1 MSLPFFRRKPPSTR
15 APRAARGTRLRI
27 PVICALVLALSIPA
41 GLTPIAA
48 ATEPL
53 GRPGVPGPRVSKVI
67 PAPTGAKKARES
79 VAKAKADNAKLAQT
93 ARAERAVTWPKPT
106 SHIRELGAKP
116 ASTDLVQ
123 LRPAAPAKDTK
134 RSAAKTTQGA
144 DGSATVEVLDQKAAR
159 KAGITGV
166 LFTAAAEVPGAAQVT
181 VDYKPFASALGGNW
195 AGRLGLVSL
204 PACAL
209 TTPQKPACRKQT
221 PLPSTNDTIAQTVTA
236 PTTVTAAT
244 TGKEA
249 PASASPGGA
258 KTATMTAPTVM
269 ALTATSGSSERGD
282 HTATPLS
289 SSATWEA
296 GSSSGSYSW
305 SYPIAVPPAVAGPVP
320 PLSLSYDSG
329 SIDGR
334 TANTNNQGSQV
345 GTGFDLTSS
354 YVERKYGSCD
364 DDGQDGKADLCW
376 KYENATLVL
385 NGQAIELVKDDT
397 SGAWRLKNDDASKV
411 AHKTGADN
419 GDDGDDIVNGTGD
432 GKGEHW
438 VLTKGDGTT
447 YTFGL
452 NKLPGAGTERT
463 NSVWTVPVFGEDSG
477 EPGYSS
483 GSTFAGRAK
492 TQAWRWNLDFVQD
505 VHGNAS
511 TYWYTAEGNHYAK
524 NGDKTNLAAYTRG
537 GYLKQIQYGQ
547 RADTLFTG
555 VTASKIDFT
564 YAERCTAADC
574 SSLNADTADNW
585 PDVPFD
591 ALCTASETDCIATGP
606 AFFTRKRLT
615 GIDTS
620 VWSTA
625 VEPDAFKPVDSY
637 KLTQEFLDGQDIGNS
652 SDQSLTLKSLQ
663 RTGKNGTAI
672 TLPAVD
678 FTYHMR
684 PNRVDSPSDNI
695 APVSMPRL
703 NQVVSETGAITTI
716 TMSAPECV
724 IGSKM
729 PAAEDNNN
737 LSCFPV
743 YWPINAGD
751 PALDWFHKY
760 NVTAVT
766 VSDPAG
772 NNEAL
777 EYSYTYETPGWH
789 YNDDPLTKE
798 NERTWSSWRGYQKV
812 TAYTGDSAHPRTK
825 TVKLFM
831 QGMHGDK
838 RKDGT
843 TRTAVVKGIDLD
855 NDPSTTTDNRDLGD
869 ANDLDVYAG
878 QLRQQIT
885 YNGATAIANTFN
897 SIWFKQTAS
906 QQKSYA
912 HTKAYFVR
920 TSRTYSDTYLTA
932 AKKWRTAV
940 TSYTFDDTYGMPTR
954 TENHGDWAK
963 AGDETCTR
971 TWYARNPDAGLT
983 SLVSRTRTVGS
994 ACLAS
999 GVLITD
1005 DQLDLP
1011 ANSDT
1016 PGDVLSDTAT
1026 VYDTPNATGWIANQ
1040 TPSLGLPTWTGR
1052 AKAYPAPIGTA
1063 DRHPAVNGGWQTVS
1077 HTTYDTATSKLG
1089 RPISITN
1096 ADGKTSTTTY
1106 YPAATG
1112 PLTSTIITGPA
1123 LASNGQT
1130 HKAYTYFDPARGTI
1144 TRNFDA
1150 NLKRTE
1156 HTYDALGRITA
1167 TWLPNRDKSA
1177 GYSASV
1183 TYAYHLIRNAEP
1195 WTSTSTL
1202 KADGTTYQ
1210 TSYAISDSLL
1220 RPLQTQTASPLG
1232 GRILTD
1238 TRYDSRGLAYETYGD
1253 IYDNA
1258 NAPNGT
1264 YTRAS
1269 YAHTPVL
1276 NQTTFDAAARPT
1288 TSSLLVLGVKKW
1300 ETTTSYTGDSVAST
1314 AVQGGTATR
1323 TVTDALG
1330 RTAETRTYAG
1340 TTPADPQY
1348 GQATGTPYTSVTYV
1362 YGRDDKPAQIT
1373 GPDNAKWTYVYDL
1386 FGRQVRATDPDS
1398 GTRTTTYTALD
1409 QTATTTDARGKTL
1422 HYSYDELGRK
1432 TGLWQTAKTD
1442 GNKLAAWTYDTLLK
1456 GLPTAS
1462 TRYVGGVAGEAY
1474 TKKVTAYDS
1483 LGRATS
1489 TELSLPADH
1498 PLVVSGA
1505 ISATTTFGTAYR
1517 VDGTI
1522 SNVKEPAAAGLPAE
1536 IVSPKYNSYGLPI
1549 ELSGTSSYLLG
1560 VSYTALGQ
1568 VQQMTLGTSDAF
1580 GIKKAYLTN
1589 KFEEGTGRLL
1599 QSMVTDQSHPWTL
1612 QDLNYT
1618 YAPAGNVTSISDPST
1633 LGGTSEADHQ
1643 CFTYDGQR
1651 RLTEAWTPK
1660 TNDCSTTGR
1669 TAANL
1674 DGPAPYW
1681 TSYTYNTAG
1690 QRTTE
1695 TQHTTSGNTTRTY
1708 CYSDTRTH
1716 ALTATTT
1723 GSCTGA
1729 AAQYTYDAG
1738 GNTTRR
1744 VEKTG
1749 STTSQDLDWNS
1760 EGQLSRLTEGTSST
1774 DYLYDADGE
1783 LLIRRTVGG
1792 ETILYLGSTE
1802 VHATGTKQWANRYY
1816 SVGGNT
1822 IAVRSN
1828 ESGIAQLSWLA
1839 GDHHGTQSLAVDA
1852 GSAQTFSKRYMSPF
1866 GANRGTPTG
1875 GPWPDDK
1882 GFLGK
1887 TNDKSTGLTHIGAR
1901 QYDPA
1906 IGQFISVDPLLIP
1919 EQHQSLNGYSYANQ
1933 HPTTTSDPTGLCEDP
1948 GNGRC
1953 HQSSTTGSGKGPTYD
1968 TAFPENPGVDYTPV
1982 VDVNLDSGNGR
1993 GKDSGACSVLAGNCS
2008 RDAMTGPA
2016 DPGVFWSA
2024 VLGLMANIPYT
2035 VELFGWPVDGDC
2047 RTGGGPGTPG
2057 CDYGA
2062 QYDQWA
2068 AASGVETA
2076 SGEYLLPGLIAAL
2089 LSKHPG
2095 RGGYKPGAGTI
2106 VGPRTNNTHW
2116 ASVTVQDSGGNHVN
2130 AFSLRSGSQTPG
2142 ERALGFPNNAQASH
2156 TEARAARMVG
2166 GSATVK
2172 ITNDGYSNTVPVS
2185 SGDTVTIYALR
2196 PPCGQCQGS
2205 MSRAAEETGT
2215 TFVYIWGKG
2224 NSWSSEG

>member
-1 MSLPFFRRKPPSTR
+1 M
-15 APRAARGTRLRI
+15 RLHAS
-27 PVICALVLALSIPA
+27 VIGALTLALSIPA

-48 ATEPL
+48 AAEPL
-53 GRPGVPGPRVSKVI
+53 GRPDVPGPRVSKVT
-67 PAPTGAKKARES
+67 PAPTGAKEARER
-79 VAKAKADNAKLAQT
+79 VAKTKADNAKRAQT
-93 ARAERAVTWPKPT
+93 ARAERAVTWPKPSAHT
-106 SHIRELGAKP
+106 RALGAKP
-116 ASTDLVQ
+116 GLTDLVHI
-123 LRPAAPAKDTK
+123 APVASANSTK
-134 RSAAKTTQGA
+134 RSAVKQAAPAA
-144 DGSATVEVLDQKAAR
+144 DGTATVKVLDQKAAR
-159 KAGITGV
+159 KAGIIGLV
-166 LFTAAAEVPGAAQVT
+166 FTASVQTPGAAKVT
-181 VDYKPFASALGGNW
+181 VDYESFASAVGGNW
-195 AGRLGLVSL
+195 GGRLGLVSL

-209 TTPQKPACRKQT
+209 TTPHKPACRKQT
-221 PLPSTNDTIAQTVTA
+221 PLPSTNDTLAQTVTA
-236 PTTVTAAT
+236 RTTIAAAT
-244 TGKEA
+244 ISKDQPDAAPTGRTA
-249 PASASPGGA
+249 TVAATASAS
-258 KTATMTAPTVM
+258 TVM
-269 ALTATSGSSERGD
+269 ALTATSSSSERGD
-282 HTATPLS
+282 HQATPLS

-305 SYPIAVPPAVAGPVP
+305 SYPITTPPAAAGPAP
-320 PLSLSYDSG
+320 SLTLSYDSG

-354 YVERKYGSCD
+354 YIERKYGSCD
-364 DDGQDGKADLCW
+364 DDGQADKSGLCW

-385 NGQAIELVKDDT
+385 NGQATELVKDDT
-397 SGAWRLKNDDASKV
+397 TGTWRLKNDDASKV
-411 AHKTGADN
+411 THKTGAAN

-432 GKGEHW
+432 GKGEYW
-438 VLTKGDGTT
+438 TVTTGDGTV

-463 NSVWTVPVFGEDSG
+463 NSVWTVPVFGDDAD

-483 GSTFAGRAK
+483 GTTFAGRAK

-547 RADTLFTG
+547 RTDTLFTG

-564 YAERCTAADC
+564 YAERCLAADC

-591 ALCTASETDCIATGP
+591 AICSASETNCISNGP

-625 VEPDAFKPVDSY
+625 AEPDAFKSVDSY

-672 TLPAVD
+672 TLPAVNL
-678 FTYHMR
+678 TYHMR

-703 NQVVSETGAITTI
+703 NQVDSETGAITTI

-743 YWPINAGD
+743 YWPINGGD

-798 NERTWSSWRGYQKV
+798 NERTWSTWRGYQKV
-812 TAYTGDSAHPRTK
+812 TAYTGDSAHPRSK

-838 RKDGT
+838 LKNGT

-855 NDPSTTTDNRDLGD
+855 NDPSITTDNRYLGD

-885 YNGATAIANTFN
+885 YNGATAISNTFN
-897 SIWFKQTAS
+897 SIWAKQTAS

-932 AKKWRTAV
+932 AKTWRTAV
-940 TSYTFDDTYGMPTR
+940 TSYTYDDTYGMPTR

-999 GVLITD
+999 GALITD

-1026 VYDTPNATGWIANQ
+1026 VYDTPNATGWIADQ

-1077 HTTYDTATSKLG
+1077 RTTYDTTTSKLG

-1096 ADGKTSTTTY
+1096 ADGQTVTTTY

-1112 PLTSTIITGPA
+1112 PLTSTIVTAPK
-1123 LASNGQT
+1123 LESNGQT
-1130 HKAYTYFDPARGTI
+1130 HKTYTYVDPARGSI

-1156 HTYDALGRITA
+1156 NSYDALGRITA

-1177 GYSASV
+1177 GYSASA
-1183 TYAYHLIRNAEP
+1183 TYAYHLTRNAEP

-1210 TSYAISDSLL
+1210 TSYALSDSLL
-1220 RPLQTQTASPLG
+1220 RPLQTQTPSPLG

-1300 ETTTSYTGDSVAST
+1300 ETTTSYTGDSVGST

-1323 TVTDALG
+1323 TITDALG
-1330 RTAETRTYAG
+1330 RTTETRTYSG
-1340 TTPADPQY
+1340 TTPADTQY
-1348 GQATGTPYTSVTYV
+1348 GAATGTPYTSVSYTYA
-1362 YGRDDKPAQIT
+1362 RDGKQTQIV
-1373 GPDNAKWTYVYDL
+1373 GPDSSKWTYKYDL
-1386 FGRQVRATDPDS
+1386 FGRQTSATDPDS
-1398 GTRTTTYTALD
+1398 GTRTTTYTLLD
-1409 QTATTTDARGKTL
+1409 QILTTTDARNSTL
-1422 HYSYDELGRK
+1422 IHRYDEIGRK
-1432 TGLWQTAKTD
+1432 TGLWQTSQTD
-1442 GNKLAAWTYDTLLK
+1442 SNKLATWTYDTLVK
-1456 GLPTAS
+1456 GLVDSS
-1462 TRYVGGVAGEAY
+1462 TRYVGGINGKAY
-1474 TKKVTAYDS
+1474 TRNVTEYDS
-1483 LGRATS
+1483 LGREIGTN
-1489 TELSLPADH
+1489 LVLPSDD
-1498 PLVVSGA
+1498 PLVTSGA
-1505 ISATTTFGTAYR
+1505 VPATISFGTAYR
-1517 VDGTI
+1517 LDGTV
-1522 SNVKEPAAAGLPAE
+1522 SNTKEPAAGGLPAE
-1536 IVSPKYNSYGLPI
+1536 IVSPGYNAYGFPI
-1549 ELSGTSSYLLG
+1549 RLSGTSDYLLG
-1560 VSYTALGQ
+1560 VSYSALGRI
-1568 VQQMTLGTSDAF
+1568 QQMALGTSTAH
-1580 GIKKAYLTN
+1580 GIKKAYLN
-1589 KFEEGTGRLL
+1589 YNHEEGTGRLL
-1599 QSMVTDQSHPWTL
+1599 RSTITDETHPWTP
-1612 QDLNYT
+1612 QNLNYT
-1618 YAPAGNVTSISDPST
+1618 YDQAGNVTSISDTST
-1633 LGGTSEADHQ
+1633 LGGTSKADHQ

-1660 TNDCSTTGR
+1660 SNDCSTTGR
-1669 TAANL
+1669 TTANL

-1690 QRTTE
+1690 QRSTE
-1695 TQHTTSGNTTRTY
+1695 TQHATDGTTTRRY
-1708 CYSDTRTH
+1708 CYNGTSH
-1716 ALTATTT
+1716 ALIATTT
-1723 GSCTGA
+1723 GDCAGT
-1729 AAQYTYDAG
+1729 AAQYAYDAA

-1744 VEKTG
+1744 NERTG
-1749 STTSQDLDWNS
+1749 ATTSQTLGWNS
-1760 EGQLSRLTEGTSST
+1760 EGNLSRLTENATST
-1774 DYLYDADGE
+1774 DYVYDADGE
-1783 LLIRRTVGG
+1783 LLIRRTTGG
-1792 ETILYLGSTE
+1792 ETVLYLGSTE
-1802 VHATGTKQWANRYY
+1802 VHATATKSWANRYY
-1816 SVGGNT
+1816 TVADT
-1822 IAVRSN
+1822 TVAVRSS
-1828 ESGIAQLSWLA
+1828 ETGTPKVSWLG
-1839 GDHHGTQSLAVDA
+1839 GDHHGTQTLALA
-1852 GSAQTFSKRYMSPF
+1852 GDETQTISKRYTSPF
-1866 GANRGTPTG
+1866 GAERGTPTG
-1875 GPWPDDK
+1875 TWPDDK

-1887 TNDKSTGLTHIGAR
+1887 THDESSSLTHIGAR
-1901 QYDPA
+1901 QYDPS

-1933 HPTTTSDPTGLCEDP
+1933 HPTTTSDPSGLCEDP

-1953 HQSSTTGSGKGPTYD
+1953 HQSSTSGSGRRGTYD
-1968 TAFPENPGVDYTPV
+1968 SAFDENPGVAGGGWGAEAAPAAEPEEKVQCYRVKCSSPGAPINYGTPPPDENFDWSSLLPDGPLV
-1982 VDVNLDSGNGR
+1982 SLLQGDWEETKRRLFEGNCDPDSPIVCEQHKTGTVDVGGAGALGKTLTKAVGKKAAKNAAKEILSGKIKYGENFLSRAVILQRLLTKDRKGNFAAAVLEDGSILLGRSKGKGRQGTHAEEDILNQANGR
-1993 GKDSGACSVLAGNCS
+1993 KILSLYSERDPCAWKCAGKLAQ
-2008 RDAMTGPA
+2008 A
-2016 DPGVFWSA
+2016 GVTNITWSFTH
-2024 VLGLMANIPYT
+2024 N
-2035 VELFGWPVDGDC
+2035 
-2047 RTGGGPGTPG
+2047 GG
-2057 CDYGA
+2057 
-2062 QYDQWA
+2062 A
-2068 AASGVETA
+2068 AARAQGAREWD
-2076 SGEYLLPGLIAAL
+2076 AAMDKL
-2089 LSKHPG
+2089 F
-2095 RGGYKPGAGTI
+2095 
-2106 VGPRTNNTHW
+2106 
-2116 ASVTVQDSGGNHVN
+2116 Q
-2130 AFSLRSGSQTPG
+2130 
-2142 ERALGFPNNAQASH
+2142 
-2156 TEARAARMVG
+2156 
-2166 GSATVK
+2166 
-2172 ITNDGYSNTVPVS
+2172 
-2185 SGDTVTIYALR
+2185 
-2196 PPCGQCQGS
+2196 
-2205 MSRAAEETGT
+2205 
-2215 TFVYIWGKG
+2215 
-2224 NSWSSEG
+2224 